1 MSAQDAFEQLLAA
14 LHAASLDGTLWPA
27 TSALLDE
34 TCGLYGNALLFG
46 SGPKDRVRVT
56 STGFYGFYARG
67 ERREALMREYLTHYH
82 PIDER
87 IPRFRRLPD
96 SHVLN
101 LAALYTSQELR
112 TSPTYNEMLPRLR
125 SQEGLGVRLVEP
137 DGSHIAWITRDPVPR
152 DGWSTPQLALIRGL
166 LPHLRQFVRVRHA
179 LVDAGAQVSSLAA
192 LLDNTQLGVVHLDR
206 WGRIVTAN
214 DRARALLR
222 SGSGVF
228 EQGGLLRARLPVD
241 TARLEALVGQA
252 VAPTG
257 PASSGSLLP
266 RPAGGRPIVVHV
278 SPVPVSAAI
287 GAVQVAAVV
296 LLVEPG
302 RPVWLD
308 PAVVAQLLGLTPA
321 ESQVAVALAAGQSVR
336 VIAAATGRQANSV
349 RFLLKQIYKKLDLSG
364 QADLVR
370 VVLSLAGVP
379 GARR

>member
-14 LHAASLDGTLWPA
+14 LHAASLDETLWPA

-46 SGPKDRVRVT
+46 SGPKDHIRVT
-56 STGFYGFYARG
+56 SAGFYGFYARG
-67 ERREALMREYLTHYH
+67 QRREALMREYLTHYH

-87 IPRFRRLPD
+87 IPRFRQLPD

-112 TSPTYNEMLPRLR
+112 TSPTYNEMLPRIR
-125 SQEGLGVRLVEP
+125 SQNGLGVRLVEP
-137 DGSHIAWITRDPVPR
+137 DGSHISWVTRDPFTR

-206 WGRIVTAN
+206 RGRIIAAN

-228 EQGGLLRARLPVD
+228 EQGGLLRARLPMD

-252 VAPTG
+252 VATTG

-287 GAVQVAAVV
+287 GAVQVAVVV

-321 ESQVAVALAAGQSVR
+321 ESHVAVALAAGQSVR
-336 VIAAATGRQANSV
+336 AIAAATGRQANSV
-349 RFLLKQIYKKLDLSG
+349 RFLLKQIYKKLALSG